1 MAKRLIRGRR
11 WLWLGAA
18 LFLGLVIARAPAAL
32 VGALLPAGAVTLAE
46 PSGTIWNG
54 SAEMQ
59 LRQAPLGLLSWR
71 WLPGALAS
79 GELGVSV
86 DLQGEGLDA
95 SGIVHVGPGQLVL
108 AEGRGQL
115 DAQALQRLLGAYDLG
130 ANGSLRLDGVQ
141 VTRADDG
148 YRSAT
153 GTVHWEGGTLAYRM
167 QGRRYEASLPPMRAP
182 LAVEGRTLTLVAR
195 PLQPVGAAGTAPLL
209 RLALRPDGWFV
220 AGASRAFIEL
230 AGQPWQGTTSAS
242 DIVLEVEEKL
252 F

>member
-18 LFLGLVIARAPAAL
+18 LFLGLVVARAPAAL
-32 VGALLPAGAVTLAE
+32 VGALMPAGPVALVA
-46 PSGTIWNG
+46 PSGTVWNG
-54 SAEMQ
+54 SAELQ
-59 LRQAPLGLLSWR
+59 LRQASVGLLSWR
-71 WLPGALAS
+71 WLPGALAA
-79 GELGVSV
+79 GELGVV
-86 DLQGEGLDA
+86 VELQGEGLDA
-95 SGIVHVGPGQLVL
+95 HGIVHVGVGQLRIVD
-108 AEGRGQL
+108 ARGQL
-115 DAQALQRLLGAYDLG
+115 AEDALQRLLGAYELG
-130 ANGSLRLDGVQ
+130 ANGRLRFDGVQ
-141 VTRADDG
+141 VERARGG
-148 YRSAT
+148 YRSAR
-153 GTVHWEGGTLAYRM
+153 GTVHWGGGTLAYRM

-182 LAVEGRTLTLVAR
+182 LAAEGGTLMLAAR

-230 AGQPWQGTTSAS
+230 AGQPWQGTTAAS